1 MSRDPIQGGYIL
13 LSRKL
18 LKNGIME
25 KPPLYLKLWIW
36 MLMQASFKDHGDL
49 KRGQFFT
56 SLERM
61 REAMAYKVGCCTRKP
76 TKKEIRGVIDFL
88 SKGTAIVTT
97 KVTHGMIITILNYD
111 YYQNVKNYEGHSV
124 GHSVGQ
130 GKGTILRKKGIKKG
144 ITPDFFSLKKRYS
157 NQDLVE
163 KVFQAIA
170 STRKSG
176 KVAESV
182 LLAQLQKW
190 KRYPVEQVEAGIRV
204 YLEKDYAGQGKRE
217 SYLLGIIRN
226 QKVSDREQPAARPPE
241 PLTIAEIEEMHNA
254 N

>member
-1 MSRDPIQGGYIL
+1 MNHEFIQGGYIL

-61 REAMAYKVGCCTRKP
+61 REAMAYKIGCCTRRP

-88 SKGTAIVTT
+88 TKGTTMVTT

-111 YYQNVKNYEGHSV
+111 HYQQMQNYEGHSE
-124 GHSVGQ
+124 GHNAGQ
-130 GKGTILRKKGIKKG
+130 GKGTILRKKGIKKEK
-144 ITPDFFSLKKRYS
+144 TPDFFSLKERYS
-157 NQDLVE
+157 DQDLID
-163 KVFQAIA
+163 KVFQALA
-170 STRKSG
+170 STRKSN

-190 KRYPVEQVEAGIRV
+190 ERYPIEQVEAGIKV
-204 YLEKDYAGQGKRE
+204 YLKGDHASEGKRE
-217 SYLLGIIRN
+217 AYLLAIIRN
-226 QKVSDREQPAARPPE
+226 QKPE
-241 PLTIAEIEEMHNA
+241 PQKQKSTGSALLDSYYA
-254 N
+254 NSN

>member
-1 MSRDPIQGGYIL
+1 MSRDPIQGGYVL

-18 LKNGIME
+18 LKSGIME

-61 REAMAYKVGCCTRKP
+61 REAMAYKVGCCTRRP

-88 SKGTAIVTT
+88 STGTAIVTT

-111 YYQNVKNYEGHSV
+111 HYQQTQNYEGQ
-124 GHSVGQ
+124 SVGQ
-130 GKGTILRKKGIKKG
+130 SKGTILRKKGRKKG
-144 ITPDFFSLKKRYS
+144 KTPDLFSLKERYS
-157 NQDLVE
+157 DQDLIDE
-163 KVFQAIA
+163 VFQAFA
-170 STRKSG
+170 STRKSNT
-176 KVAESV
+176 VADSV

-190 KRYPVEQVEAGIRV
+190 ERYPVEKVEAGIRV
-204 YLEKDYAGQGKRE
+204 YLEKDCAGQGKRE
-217 SYLLGIIRN
+217 AYLLGIIRN
-226 QKVSDREQPAARPPE
+226 QKKEPPKQKSSGSA
-241 PLTIAEIEEMHNA
+241 LLDSYYA
-254 N
+254 NSN

>member
-1 MSRDPIQGGYIL
+1 M

-18 LKNGIME
+18 LESGIME
-25 KPPLYLKLWIW
+25 KPPLYHKLWIW
-36 MLMQASFKDHGDL
+36 MLMQSRFKDHRNL

-88 SKGTAIVTT
+88 SKGTAVVTT

-111 YYQNVKNYEGHSV
+111 YYQNVKNYEGHNE

-130 GKGTILRKKGIKKG
+130 GKGTILRKKERKKEK
-144 ITPDFFSLKKRYS
+144 TPAFSSLKNKYNS
-157 NQDLVE
+157 VLVDN
-163 KVFQAIA
+163 VFQAIA

-176 KVAESV
+176 KVKESILNAQ
-182 LLAQLQKW
+182 LLAW
-190 KRYPVEQVEAGIRV
+190 DRYPVEQVKAGIQV
-204 YLEKDYAGQGKRE
+204 YLKKNYAGQGKRE
-217 SYLLGIIRN
+217 AYLLGIIRN
-226 QKVSDREQPAARPPE
+226 QKLDEHETAQHPQQK
-241 PLTIAEIEEMHNA
+241 EITMDNIGELYEN
-254 N
+254 